1 ILWRRKW
8 QPIRMSTWNPPRLLD
23 QAVMSLLRDEASAI
37 SALEYLLNELF
48 PPLFMEAFY
57 GSCRETLKAM
67 VQAWPFVRLPLG
79 GLMEMPHLGTLQA
92 VLDGLDVL
100 LSHKDQPR
108 RCKLQVLDLRN
119 TGQDFW
125 RMWSGSS
132 VQVSS
137 SSLEEPV
144 AKNRPRTQRT
154 FAPLEVFIEL
164 HINGRSMDGS
174 LAYLMRWVEERK
186 ASIHLCCKK
195 LKIESMPR
203 DNIMKILS
211 MVQLDCVEDVRINCN
226 WHLSSLAVFAPLLG
240 QMSNVQRLL
249 LSHTDVSALE
259 DQEEQ
264 HVVQFASQF
273 LRLNHLQDLFLVSTF
288 FLEGCLNQMLRCL
301 TNPLDTLGITHCL
314 LTNSDLTHLSQCPNI
329 SQLKG
334 LNLRGVTLTYSSPE
348 LLPGLLEKV
357 AATLQELYLD
367 QCGIMDSQLETI
379 LPALSHCFQL
389 NFFSVRGNFLS
400 MAIMDKMLRH
410 TSSLLCQELYTVPQE
425 SFSSLGILQ
434 LGRLAQCRAELLEI
448 LKDLGRPRTIWIS
461 SSPCPHCGEDT
472 FNHPEPITY
481 GSNTS
486 A

>member
-1 ILWRRKW
+1 
-8 QPIRMSTWNPPRLLD
+8 MSTWNPPRLLD
-23 QAVMSLLRDEASAI
+23 QAVISLLRDEALAI
-37 SALEYLLNELF
+37 SALEYLPIELF
-48 PPLFMEAFY
+48 PQLFMEAFY
-57 GSCRETLKAM
+57 WSCRETLKAM
-67 VQAWPFVRLPLG
+67 VQAWPFFRLPLG

-100 LSHKDQPR
+100 LSQKDQPR

-132 VQVSS
+132 VQVFSS
-137 SSLEEPV
+137 LLEEPV
-144 AKNRPRTQRT
+144 AKNRPRTHRT
-154 FAPLEVFIEL
+154 LAPLEVFIEL
-164 HINGRSMDGS
+164 HINGRIMDGC

-203 DNIMKILS
+203 DNIMKILR
-211 MVQLDCVEDVRINCN
+211 MVQLDCVEEVRVNCT
-226 WHLSSLAVFAPLLG
+226 WRLSSLAVFAPLLG

-259 DQEEQ
+259 DQEER
-264 HVVQFASQF
+264 HVVQITSQF
-273 LRLNHLQDLFLVSTF
+273 LRLHYLQDLFLVSTF
-288 FLEGCLNQMLRCL
+288 FLEGCLDQMLRCL
-301 TNPLDTLGITHCL
+301 TNPLNTLGITHCL

-334 LNLRGVTLTYSSPE
+334 LNLSGVTLTYSSPE

-367 QCGIMDSQLETI
+367 QCGIMDSQLEAM
-379 LPALSHCFQL
+379 LPALRHCFQL
-389 NFFSVRGNFLS
+389 NFFSIRGNFLS

-410 TSSLLCQELYTVPQE
+410 TSALPSLCQELYPVPQE

-448 LKDLGRPRTIWIS
+448 LKDLGHPRTIWIS

>member
-1 ILWRRKW
+1 MPSSLQVSTGFFWSRV
-8 QPIRMSTWNPPRLLD
+8 RMSTWNPPRLLD

-108 RCKLQVLDLRN
+108 CKLQVLDLRN

-195 LKIESMPR
+195 LKIES
-203 DNIMKILS
+203 I
-211 MVQLDCVEDVRINCN
+211 
-226 WHLSSLAVFAPLLG
+226 LAVFAPLLG

-389 NFFSVRGNFLS
+389 NFFS
-400 MAIMDKMLRH
+400 MLRH
-410 TSSLLCQELYTVPQE
+410 TSSLPSLCQELYTVPQE

-448 LKDLGRPRTIWIS
+448 LKDLGQS
-461 SSPCPHCGEDT
+461 SSAPQFESISFLLLNLLYGLTLTSIHDYWKNHSFDYTDPCWQSDVSS
-472 FNHPEPITY
+472 F
-481 GSNTS
+481 
-486 A
+486 

>member
-1 ILWRRKW
+1 
-8 QPIRMSTWNPPRLLD
+8 MSTWNPPRLLD

-288 FLEGCLNQMLRCL
+288 FLEDIVILLLLRCL

-400 MAIMDKMLRH
+400 MMLRH
-410 TSSLLCQELYTVPQE
+410 TSSLPSLCQELYTVPQE

-472 FNHPEPITY
+472 FNHPDHCPQ
-481 GSNTS
+481 
-486 A
+486 